1 MFNLVLDMPMNM
13 SLEINQI
20 ILYIP
25 KTDITRT
32 IIDFKLV
39 KWYAKSFLSVLDQ
52 YQTAQRRP

>member
-39 KWYAKSFLSVLDQ
+39 KWYAKSFLSILDQ
-52 YQTAQRRP
+52 YQRAQRRP